1 MFEPVRWGILGCAG
15 IADWG
20 LIPGMKLTKT
30 ATLTAVAS
38 RTLSKAQAFAQKH
51 GARKAYGSY
60 EELLADP
67 EIEAVYIPLPNGYHA
82 EWSIKAMRA
91 GKPVLCEKPIAM
103 DAAEARQIQAARQ
116 ETGMWC
122 IEAFAYRF
130 SPIVAKAIEIA
141 RSGVLGELR
150 FIHSCTSFHMDPLDP
165 TNVRLQA
172 PIGGGALYDV
182 GCYAVNTQRMFAGR
196 EPLTAW
202 AAMKWSERFDC
213 DLSGVAMLDFGDGL
227 KGTLGWGFETGNA
240 TPPSVTGTLG
250 SLTAPFGWRPP
261 QGKPA
266 LLLNVGGKL
275 QEIAIE
281 HRNDYMGEVID
292 FSEAIR
298 GLHPPRYVDEPLES
312 NMRVIDALYKSR
324 RTGLAEAVYPNHNG
338 AKTQRI

>member
-1 MFEPVRWGILGCAG
+1 MFEPVRWGILGCAA

-20 LIPGMKLTKT
+20 VIPGMKLTPET

-38 RTLSKAQAFAQKH
+38 RTLSKAQAFAAKH

-103 DAAEARQIQAARQ
+103 DASEARQIQAARQ
-116 ETGMWC
+116 ETGIWC

-130 SPIVAKAIEIA
+130 NPVLARAIEIA
-141 RSGVLGELR
+141 RSGVLGEIK
-150 FIHSCTSFHMDPLDP
+150 FIHSCTSFHMNPLDP
-165 TNVRLQA
+165 ANVRLQA

-182 GCYAVNTQRMFAGR
+182 GCYAVNTQRMLAGR
-196 EPLTAW
+196 EPRSAW
-202 AAMKWSERFDC
+202 AAMKWSEQFDC

-227 KGTLGWGFETGNA
+227 RGTLGWGFETGMN
-240 TPPSVTGTLG
+240 TPPSVAGTLG
-250 SLTAPFGWRPP
+250 SLTAPFGWRAP
-261 QGKPA
+261 QGQPA
-266 LLLNVGGKL
+266 LLLNVGKKVE
-275 QEIAIE
+275 EIVIE
-281 HRNDYMGEVID
+281 HRNDYMGEVVD
-292 FSEAIR
+292 FSEAVR

-324 RTGLAEAVYPNHNG
+324 RTGRPEAV
-338 AKTQRI
+338 